1 MTESKIVIGP
11 IPDHLRKYAWYAEHQ
26 AYLRDQGRP
35 HHDPGDAIPRRADLR
50 RADLRRANLTD
61 ANLRRAVL
69 TAADLTRAN
78 LTGADLTDANL
89 TLADLTAANLALADL
104 TDADLTLAVLTRA
117 DLRRANLTG
126 AELTGAV
133 LTAADLADAV
143 GLPAAPVVPRIDA
156 AILSAIEAGGTLN
169 MAEWHTC
176 KTTHC
181 RAGWAVTL
189 AGEAGRELERRT
201 SPYLAGRLI
210 YEASRPGVPCPDLFA
225 SDQDAME
232 DLRRCAAFNTGE
244 PK

>member
-50 RADLRRANLTD
+50 RADLTEADLRGANLTD
-61 ANLRRAVL
+61 ANLADANL
-69 TAADLTRAN
+69 TGANLTGADLTRAN
-78 LTGADLTDANL
+78 LTLANLADANLADANLTRANL
-89 TLADLTAANLALADL
+89 TLADLT
-104 TDADLTLAVLTRA
+104 DAD
-117 DLRRANLTG
+117 
-126 AELTGAV
+126 
-133 LTAADLADAV
+133 

-169 MAEWHTC
+169 MSEWHTC
-176 KTTHC
+176 ETTHC

-210 YEASRPGVPCPDLFA
+210 YEASRPGVPCPDFFA
-225 SDQDAME
+225 NTQDAM
-232 DLRRCAAFNTGE
+232 DDIKRCAASNT
-244 PK
+244 